1 MLKRLCPSLRK
12 NTFPSLGHSC
22 KEIRNAD
29 SHVKDGEYW
38 IDLKKN
44 GNLSKV
50 YCDMETEGG
59 KERIFKKN
67 IKITVLFLLLPKP
80 SFYNKWNAISFCKIK
95 NLISFHFFFPGGWL
109 LVSNVVV
116 DNLSLLQFS
125 EESSYHEISKCHDK
139 SLLLTTDAMKEL
151 RTHLSFT
158 QLRFHCSKK
167 KGRTLHLTTAANSR
181 GEAVVQ
187 YFSGQTDAR
196 PGACGSFVRMK
207 DDNSK
212 IAADCNQWGNKQW
225 GYSDKGVKRYRVV
238 AYISGKYYWYLLGS
252 LWECDDYNSNNAEFF
267 GLSTGDFWRIFVR

>member
-116 DNLSLLQFS
+116 DNLSSPRFS
-125 EESSYHEISKCHDK
+125 EESWWNKQLSQQVLVTHGRCHEGTENT
-139 SLLLTTDAMKEL
+139 LV
-151 RTHLSFT
+151 
-158 QLRFHCSKK
+158 FHSVEIPLQQK
-167 KGRTLHLTTAANSR
+167 KGTYSPFDHGCQQQRWSSSTILQWSDR
-181 GEAVVQ
+181 C
-187 YFSGQTDAR
+187 QTRSMWLVCEDEGR
-196 PGACGSFVRMK
+196 QLK
-207 DDNSK
+207 DS
-212 IAADCNQWGNKQW
+212 CW
-225 GYSDKGVKRYRVV
+225 
-238 AYISGKYYWYLLGS
+238 L
-252 LWECDDYNSNNAEFF
+252 
-267 GLSTGDFWRIFVR
+267 